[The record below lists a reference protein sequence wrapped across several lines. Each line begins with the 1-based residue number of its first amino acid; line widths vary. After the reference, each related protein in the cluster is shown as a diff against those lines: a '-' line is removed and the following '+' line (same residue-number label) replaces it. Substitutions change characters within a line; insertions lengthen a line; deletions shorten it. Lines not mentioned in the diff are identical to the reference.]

1 MALLGSLTNMLR
13 QSSSAL
19 RRNVFRNSNK
29 SYQPTATNNNIP
41 LQDLSNVEQYGE
53 NEDSLRLRRN
63 DKWSKDLRPSRKF
76 NAISIIGLLL
86 ILYVTTIT
94 FLKEFT
100 GADVPQCRS
109 IYMYP
114 SYARIDGFSKQF
126 TPLAQKY
133 HLYLYREQDKDQEP
147 MNNDHIQLNGVP
159 VLFIPGNAGS
169 FKQVRSIASACANL
183 FFDSKDSI
191 NNPTTQNI
199 DFFTADFNEDF
210 TAFHGQTMLDQ
221 AEYLNDA
228 IAYILSL
235 YEQSIDGKTNTVPE
249 SVIIVAHS
257 MGGIVARVMPT
268 LQNHVSGSV
277 NSIITLSSPHAAAP
291 VTFDGDIL
299 KIYKRTND
307 FWRNQFDDKESFF
320 SNNISLIS
328 ITGAVQ
334 DNVLPADYA
343 AVQDLLPIENGFTTY
358 TTTIPGVWTPIDHLA
373 IVWCKQLRLV
383 ISRLLLEMIDNTV
396 PSKTKTLKERI
407 NISQRLLLS
416 GFEQFYNNDLS
427 EKSSHVYQ
435 PGESTIDAD
444 HFNLVASD
452 KPFINT
458 KSTDSLKNTE
468 PYIIYIPKD
477 LANKFEFILMTSGKK
492 ASLRLCKN
500 SIQIECISLTED
512 LLTVPRSTLT
522 TEYPA
527 DSSLEENN
535 NPFRYYRIKHDQLTK
550 YDFILLDNISNENFN
565 DDDFVYASFSEV
577 SQADKID
584 ITQINMFLYGL
595 QKNVKSDET
604 ITSIDLEFLQQSDAL
619 LSYNVNIKPEVESY
633 NTLLFQPMIRQYIPT
648 PSESKWYVNI
658 ITHNN
663 LEVNMH
669 NVAPF
674 IPVNISEPHSLHLN
688 VLLPPGA
695 SIKIEV
701 TINWL
706 LTIKMLFIRYRL
718 AIGSLPIFFVALVLA
733 MQFYHYSRTGK
744 YENFS
749 FTLSHILD
757 KYSLVIFLSSLILT
771 PVTNSNGIQ
780 HILYYLD
787 PVKLNRPFIL
797 SSKNLFTNLYFL
809 GIRNWAQAWI
819 GLLFA
824 LMSLG
829 FLWIISSSIV
839 IVRYMVILATDKI
852 WSSGVEKDDEFLK
865 HRKLFDRKRIL
876 TCILLIIAVVFYVP
890 YQLAYVIATLIQAGT
905 CVRIVFHKRKFKS
918 IRNREY
924 SNLENYNISLLI
936 LFLIVAIINVPVIIV
951 FLHNLSINY
960 ETTFRSHHNFI
971 AVTPIILLVSTNS
984 TFNMP
989 TFPKKSFD
997 WFITISIFGYLS
1009 YFCVIYGTR
1018 NLYFIH
1024 DIVNI
1029 ACGWLFYGSTTHYMR
1044 RK

>member
-1 MALLGSLTNMLR
+1 MTLLGSISTMLR

-19 RRNVFRNSNK
+19 RRNVFRDSNK
-29 SYQPTATNNNIP
+29 GYQPTATDNDIA
-41 LQDLSNVEQYGE
+41 LQDLSNNRQFNQ
-53 NEDSLRLRRN
+53 NEDFSRLRRN
-63 DKWSKDLRPSRKF
+63 NKWSNDLRPHRKYYT
-76 NAISIIGLLL
+76 ISIIGLLL
-86 ILYVTTIT
+86 ILYVTAIT
-94 FLKEFT
+94 SLKEFT

-147 MNNDHIQLNGVP
+147 INNNHIQLNGVP
-159 VLFIPGNAGS
+159 ILFIPGNAGS

-183 FFDSKDSI
+183 YFDSKDSI
-191 NNPTTQNI
+191 NNPTTQNV

-235 YEQSIDGKTNTVPE
+235 YEQSIDGKSYAVPE

-299 KIYKRTND
+299 KIYKKTND
-307 FWRNQFDDKESFF
+307 FWRNQFDNKDSFF
-320 SNNISLIS
+320 SKNVSLIS

-343 AVQDLLPIENGFTTY
+343 AVQDLIPLENGFTTF

-383 ISRLLLEMIDNTV
+383 LSKLLLEMVDSTV
-396 PSKTKTLKERI
+396 PSKTKPLKERI
-407 NISQRLLLS
+407 DISKKFLLS
-416 GFEQFYNNDLS
+416 GFEQFYNNDIA
-427 EKSSHVYQ
+427 EKSSVVYHT
-435 PGESTIDAD
+435 GESTIGTNN
-444 HFNLVASD
+444 FNMVPSD
-452 KPFINT
+452 KPFIIT
-458 KSTDSLKNTE
+458 KNTGFVE
-468 PYIIYIPKD
+468 NGKPHIIYIPKD
-477 LANKFEFILMTSGKK
+477 LNAKFDFTLMTSGKK
-492 ASLRLCKN
+492 PTIKLCKN
-500 SIQIECISLTED
+500 SMQIDCISLSED
-512 LLTVPRSTLT
+512 ILKIPRSTFT
-522 TEYPA
+522 TRYPA
-527 DSSLEENN
+527 DSSLEEDN
-535 NPFRYYRIKHDQLTK
+535 NPFTYYHLKHDQLTM
-550 YDFILLDNISNENFN
+550 YDFILLNNINNENFN
-565 DDDFVYASFSEV
+565 DEDFVYASFNKMSETE
-577 SQADKID
+577 KID
-584 ITQINMFLYGL
+584 ISQLHMSLYGTH
-595 QKNVKSDET
+595 KIVKSDET
-604 ITSIDLEFLQQSDAL
+604 IIFSDLEFLQQYDAL
-619 LSYNVNIKPEVESY
+619 LSYTINIKSDTEKDGP
-633 NTLLFQPMIRQYIPT
+633 LLFQPMIRQWIAT

-688 VLLPPGA
+688 VLLPPGT
-695 SIKIEV
+695 SIKLEIS
-701 TINWL
+701 INWL

-718 AIGSLPIFFVALVLA
+718 TIGSLPIFFIALVLA
-733 MQFYHYSRTGK
+733 MQFYSFSETGK
-744 YENFS
+744 YESFS

-757 KYSLVIFLSSLILT
+757 KYSLVIFVGSLMLT
-771 PVTNSNGIQ
+771 PIANSNGIQ

-829 FLWIISSSIV
+829 FLWIISSAIKMVKYFV
-839 IVRYMVILATDKI
+839 IRMTDAMY
-852 WSSGVEKDDEFLK
+852 SSGMEQDDEFLNHK
-865 HRKLFDRKRIL
+865 KLFDRKRML
-876 TCILLIIAVVFYVP
+876 TCILLIVAVIFYVP
-890 YQLAYVIATLIQAGT
+890 YQLIYIIATLIQAGT
-905 CVRIVFHKRKFKS
+905 CVRIVFHKRKFNS

-936 LFLIVAIINVPVIIV
+936 LFLIVAIINIPVIIV
-951 FLHNLSINY
+951 FIHNLGINY

-971 AVTPIILLVSTNS
+971 AVAPTILLVSTNS

-997 WFITISIFGYLS
+997 WFIAISLLGYLS
-1009 YFCVIYGTR
+1009 FFSVIYGTR

-1029 ACGWLFYGSTTHYMR
+1029 ACGWLFYGSVTDYMR